1 MIVTWRRT
9 YFDSLMIWIFGIIL
23 KPFSL
28 LFKTESRV
36 HRFCGSKNF
45 TVCFC
50 LFLYILIPFFII
62 FNLNYKIFKIAQIQR
77 LKIAVNPVSSD
88 TSQSRNPSSI
98 NSVFFRWRITRE
110 LKNIKTHGIIIGVLI
125 CCILQITI
133 CVAPLVQWVM
143 CPFWG
148 WTFIWTACWSKLD
161 GKSIYLWY

>member
-1 MIVTWRRT
+1 MSCINWTLKYNLIVTWRRT

-77 LKIAVNPVSSD
+77 LKIAVTPLSSD
-88 TSQSRNPSSI
+88 TAQSRNPSSI

-110 LKNIKTHGIIIGVLI
+110 LKNIKTHRIIIGVLI

-133 CVAPLVQWVM
+133 CGTPLVQ
-143 CPFWG
+143 
-148 WTFIWTACWSKLD
+148 
-161 GKSIYLWY
+161 